1 MLFFDC
7 QHPNERNSELIEMVT
22 HSSQSSSVFTQSFK
36 LKPSSSELSSL
47 RLFTGWPFLLVR
59 VVEITWNLRGITFTP
74 QDCRSHGLLCFS
86 VGSRKS
92 PQNRQ
97 IFHILP
103 DKLPKQLII
112 YQNWCSRLF
121 FDIPSSSTNSKL
133 TQKCPQE
140 ATRIVQYRWD
150 LNQIWRLFPSWW
162 QTILQSEDSQHHLS
176 HSSVNPVCAATIRQ
190 CVTQRRV

>member
-22 HSSQSSSVFTQSFK
+22 HSSQSSSVF
-36 LKPSSSELSSL
+36 SSSELSSL

-112 YQNWCSRLF
+112 YQKWCSRLF

-140 ATRIVQYRWD
+140 ATRIVQYHWD